1 MPTGT
6 NFYSNCNPIIV
17 TTPRCKIYNN
27 TPLTPAN
34 YANSGFYS
42 NGIFTYQVGTDGD
55 VIAISTCDGSTCTA
69 CCFTG
74 NTLVTLKDGS
84 QISIKDI
91 KVLDEVIS
99 FNEKESKQ
107 EVNKVV
113 NLINKEVTTL
123 IKYTI
128 SGRKVIQS
136 TDDHPYYVNG
146 LTIASYNPI
155 ETINNNKFT
164 YVKEIEIGDVVNLDN
179 GNTAVIENI
188 EVISSIE
195 TVYTFE
201 VENNHNYYANNVLV
215 HNKTSGCTCCRNI
228 LTGETRQ
235 VAYNIDANW
244 CGCKC
249 LGPGWEDAPGACTG
263 C

>member
-6 NFYSNCNPIIV
+6 NFYSSCNPIIV
-17 TTPRCKIYNN
+17 TTPRCKIYTN
-27 TPLTPAN
+27 TPLIPAN
-34 YANSGFYS
+34 YADPGYYS

-55 VIAISTCDGSTCTA
+55 VIAISDCGGSGCTN
-69 CCFTG
+69 CCFIG

-84 QISIKDI
+84 QIPIKDI

-99 FNEKESKQ
+99 FNEKENKQ

-113 NLINKEVTTL
+113 NLINKEVTSL
-123 IKYTI
+123 IRYTI
-128 SGRKVIQS
+128 SGGKIIES

-146 LTIASYNPI
+146 LTIASYNPV

-164 YVKEIEIGDVVNLDN
+164 YVKEIEIGDVVNLNN
-179 GNTAVIENI
+179 GDIAVIENI
-188 EVISSIE
+188 EVVSSKE

-201 VENNHNYYANNVLV
+201 VETNHNYYANNVLV
-215 HNKTSGCTCCRNI
+215 HNKTPGCSCCFNPS
-228 LTGETRQ
+228 TGQHQQ
-235 VAYNIDANW
+235 VSYNTDTEW

-249 LGPGWEDAPGACTG
+249 LGPGWTDSPGG
-263 C
+263 CVGC